1 MGRNTLHLRGV
12 PVPPGAEDTSSL
24 LKSPSQISRPD
35 PHGLDGA
42 ESSIPGFTKPQAG
55 GSTLVGKI
63 GNFSVQYNLGAAS
76 IALSFMQSR
85 DDHVLGSDSGS
96 KADFP
101 EPGWVKYTLL
111 GMVFAG
117 AVVGMLFLGR
127 LGDPEMLGR
136 HKALVL
142 TLSFVVIGSLGS
154 AVAPWG
160 SMDCIYA
167 IICGFRFLVGVGVGG
182 IYPLSASHSAE
193 AHEKEE
199 GGEDIFTLAPEEEER
214 LERRLR
220 AETAGHVGWAFFW
233 QVPGQMSPYVVALIL
248 LGIHEAVGP
257 SFSVACQ
264 WRILLGLG
272 AVPAGVV
279 MLLTIRELREATD
292 PDLPGGG
299 LPVERSTTSVWHTAR
314 RSPAWPEIRLALIGA
329 CGTWFLYDIAFYGT
343 NTFLPYILE
352 NIFGS
357 GDTLAA
363 ICWQSIVSIAIGIPG
378 VIIGIKV
385 QQWKESRFN
394 NLWGFV
400 VISVLFFLL
409 AVTYAVREDG
419 HMLLFTVFLFLNCS
433 LNAGPSVATYVN
445 PAIIFP
451 VEIRSAAHGM
461 ASASA
466 KLGAVVGTFMYPPMS
481 ESLGFAP
488 VMLLQAC
495 FSLMGAFWAWRFCP
509 ATDKEI
515 SLCGEQTLELDE
527 TIV

>member
-193 AHEKEE
+193 AHQKENVE
-199 GGEDIFTLAPEEEER
+199 QDVTLDEEELR
-214 LERRLR
+214 LQR
-220 AETAGHVGWAFFW
+220 AEAAGRVGWAFFW
-233 QVPGQMSPYVVALIL
+233 QVPGQMAPYVVALIL
-248 LGIHEAVGP
+248 VAIHEAVGS
-257 SFSVACQ
+257 SFTTDYQ
-264 WRILLGLG
+264 WRIILGLG
-272 AVPAGVV
+272 AVPSAAV
-279 MLLTIRELREATD
+279 MLLTIQELNQEEEDEESEEA
-292 PDLPGGG
+292 PAQ
-299 LPVERSTTSVWHTAR
+299 SAWQMAR
-314 RSPAWPEIRLALIGA
+314 KSPNWPEIRRALIGA
-329 CGTWFLYDIAFYGT
+329 CGTWFLYDISFYGT
-343 NTFLPYILE
+343 NTFLPHILKD
-352 NIFGS
+352 IFGDD
-357 GDTLAA
+357 DTLAA

-394 NLWGFV
+394 SFWGFIAM
-400 VISVLFFLL
+400 VIFFVLLGILFW
-409 AVTYAVREDG
+409 VWEDG
-419 HMLLFTVFLFLNCS
+419 HVLLFIVFLFLNCS
-433 LNAGPSVATYVN
+433 LNAGPSVSTYVN
-445 PAIIFP
+445 PAIVFP

-461 ASASA
+461 AAASA

-481 ESLGFAP
+481 DAFGFAP
-488 VMLLQAC
+488 VMFTQAGL
-495 FSLMGAFWAWRFCP
+495 SIIGAVWTLYFVP
-509 ATDKEI
+509 LTDREI
-515 SLCGEQTLELDE
+515 GLGGIVARTLEVDPDQP
-527 TIV
+527 